1 MYNKLGLWWSVC
13 HSQRLHI
20 DNKLDYYYYYYY
32 YYLATENIKHALG
45 VRHSTLLYWTFAIFV
60 EMND

>member
-32 YYLATENIKHALG
+32 AVAWHFLFSNEA
-45 VRHSTLLYWTFAIFV
+45 
-60 EMND
+60 

>member
-20 DNKLDYYYYYYY
+20 DNKLDYYYYYYKRTPT
-32 YYLATENIKHALG
+32 AS
-45 VRHSTLLYWTFAIFV
+45 RSRDRRWTQEIYTYK
-60 EMND
+60 